1 MESVPVLDIEV
12 DPRAGR
18 RASPAAYSP
27 LAGVALLA
35 LAWPWTFGL
44 PLALPLLFVGLGA
57 MAVRA
62 ADGSTFGLSIVDDR
76 LVVRHE
82 HGVACTPL
90 ANVAQVVESPD
101 AITLSLPTG
110 SLIIPLSSLGGD
122 PRRLLDQIPAH
133 VARAQAPPSAA
144 SLRSTLTLGWGLV
157 ALLALILFVSRPR

>member
-57 MAVRA
+57 WRRA
-62 ADGSTFGLSIVDDR
+62 R
-76 LVVRHE
+76 
-82 HGVACTPL
+82 
-90 ANVAQVVESPD
+90 
-101 AITLSLPTG
+101 
-110 SLIIPLSSLGGD
+110 
-122 PRRLLDQIPAH
+122 
-133 VARAQAPPSAA
+133 
-144 SLRSTLTLGWGLV
+144 
-157 ALLALILFVSRPR
+157 RPRTRCASWRARPGSRTP